1 MLSNKNTALSLID
14 ANLLFL
20 LNRPKTKI
28 LKDKGDLLSNVI
40 KTKDEVHKHWNK
52 ANYNIALLT
61 GANNIIVIDVDDK
74 DGKGKSLK
82 ELERKYKLPKTL
94 TVKSPTGQGRH
105 YYYYSKEYSNMQSL
119 NAEQTAVK
127 GVEIITGNK
136 QITFANSIVENING
150 YGIPSDAVYKV
161 IDAFNDNVDVISRD
175 SIANL
180 TGDALLFIQDSYNK
194 SHNKTTQNTD
204 KEYRANI
211 KKLASDLVQY
221 LDNLPDIDT
230 GKRNET
236 LFKIGVQLKYYGVSD
251 NEVDS
256 LLYKINEEK
265 CTTPL
270 NDIEVKG
277 IIKSIIN
284 RNIRPIPKLLQN
296 EITRLQKDGEDTEK
310 LLQRQETYTEMFKDK
325 FNIDNITNPDMFT
338 YNQTTGDIT
347 GVIELELIREI
358 IKDRDFI
365 KYNQMIWYYNNGKY
379 IIDEDNYYLRKTIEK
394 MIPAKFVT
402 AGFVNDVKNSLL
414 QTLEI
419 ARDDNTINNHS
430 DNIINFKNGMYDVL
444 NFKLLEHRKEY
455 NSINQINVDID
466 LNLIEK
472 VKKEKLNICPNIK
485 TFLTEITDDEDDID
499 MLLEYLSTAFTKTR
513 KVKNLLW
520 IYGGTNTGKSTLT
533 RFITDMLGVDNVS
546 HIPLDELNSDR
557 GKFSIQKIQNKT
569 LNISSEGSKNAIS
582 YTNYIKQLTGDDTIK
597 GEYKGGKIF
606 FFSPYAKLLIAGNEL
621 PTGIKDN
628 MDAFINRLRIL
639 ETNYSEVIEKID
651 NLDEILKSERREFVS
666 YLMYVLNLVINKD
679 YKIKESYTSTILKN
693 TINETKDTV
702 TLFIELVLEKTNNTK
717 DVIKQNDLYQVFCEY
732 ALDTKE
738 NESISKREFYS
749 ALSDNLITNVRR
761 SDGEYRRKVVFNYA
775 IVAFRDDLP
784 HTQAILDE
792 MRTKYKEK

>member
-82 ELERKYKLPKTL
+82 ELEKKYKLPKTL

-136 QITFANSIVENING
+136 QITFANSVVENIND

-161 IDAFNDNVDVISRD
+161 IDAFNDNIDVISRD

-211 KKLASDLVQY
+211 KNLASDLVQY
-221 LDNLPDIDT
+221 LENLPDIDT
-230 GKRNET
+230 GKRNDT
-236 LFKIGVQLKYYGVSD
+236 LFRIGVQLKYYGVSD

-296 EITRLQKDGEDTEK
+296 EITRLQKDGKDTEK

-365 KYNQMIWYYNNGKY
+365 KYNQMIWYYSKGKY

-472 VKKEKLNICPNIK
+472 AKKEKLSICPNIK

-639 ETNYSEVIEKID
+639 ETNYSEVIEKMD

-717 DVIKQNDLYQVFCEY
+717 DVIKQNDLYQVFSQY
-732 ALDTKE
+732 AFDTKE
-738 NESISKREFYS
+738 NETISKREFYS

-775 IVAFRDDLP
+775 KIAFRDDLP
-784 HTQAILDE
+784 LTQAILDE
-792 MRTKYKEK
+792 MRTKYK